1 MRAAPSLHEL
11 QQQFMAALYDPAA
24 PGPLHAIA
32 GHGLAPA
39 ARMRIYRRSCNETQT
54 AALRVTYPAVA
65 ALVGEA
71 YFEQAARGYRRA
83 YPSRSGNLQAFGDA
97 FAAYL
102 ETLPGCRS
110 LPYLPDV
117 ARLEWLRQLT
127 ILAPES
133 APLDPEAL
141 ASAIRSAG
149 DALRPVTHP
158 SLHLLASRHPALTIW
173 NYALHPIEEKL
184 TLDGAGESVALWRE
198 DGEVTMAALD
208 PASSACIDAI
218 MRGAPLGAAH
228 RLATVADPGFE
239 LDACLASLVEH
250 GLVIGFRPYAASIA
264 ETRT

>member
-1 MRAAPSLHEL
+1 MHAAPSLHEL

-24 PGPLHAIA
+24 SGPLNAIA
-32 GHGLAPA
+32 GHGLAPE

-65 ALVGEA
+65 ALVGAA

-83 YPSRSGNLQAFGDA
+83 HPSRSGNLQAFGDA
-97 FAAYL
+97 FAEYL

-117 ARLEWLRQLT
+117 ARLEWVRQLT

-133 APLDPEAL
+133 APLDPETL

-149 DALRPVTHP
+149 AALRPVTHP
-158 SLHLLASRHPALTIW
+158 SLHLLASRHPVLTIW
-173 NYALHPIEEKL
+173 HYALHPGNDELEL
-184 TLDGAGESVALWRE
+184 GEMGEGVALWRE
-198 DGEVTMAALD
+198 GGEVAMAALD
-208 PASSACIDAI
+208 PASFACIGAI
-218 MRGAPLGAAH
+218 MRGASLGEAQ
-228 RLATVADPGFE
+228 RLATAADPSFE

-250 GLVIGFRPYAASIA
+250 GLVIGFRPYDASIA
-264 ETRT
+264 ETLT

>member
-1 MRAAPSLHEL
+1 MRAAPSLHKL

-24 PGPLHAIA
+24 PGPLDAIA
-32 GHGLAPA
+32 GHGLTPE
-39 ARMRIYRRSCNETQT
+39 ARMRIYRRSCVETQA

-97 FAAYL
+97 LAAYL
-102 ETLPGCRS
+102 GTLPGCRS

-158 SLHLLASRHPALTIW
+158 SLHLLASRYPVLTIW
-173 NYALHPIEEKL
+173 DYALHPGNDELEL
-184 TLDGAGESVALWRE
+184 GEMGESVALWRE
-198 DGEVTMAALD
+198 DGEVAMAALD
-208 PASSACIDAI
+208 PASFACIDAI
-218 MRGAPLGAAH
+218 MRAAPLGAAH
-228 RLATVADPGFE
+228 RLATVVDPGFE
-239 LDACLASLVEH
+239 LDACLASLDEH
-250 GLVIGFRPYAASIA
+250 GLVIGVRPYDASIV